1 LPKRDKGPE
10 SSITRR
16 HIICKNRK
24 IARGLIS
31 IIGGKLTTYRNLAE
45 QTVDRLGRVL
55 DRKLPDC
62 RTREILLPGAYRL
75 DEARAALESLDCLS
89 GKGVERLLGIY
100 GGRAIELANLAGDE
114 PDLMRCIDAAE
125 SVLAA
130 EIVFSAREEWAQTLI
145 DIVHRRLMLGL
156 NCDQGRALYD
166 SIATIAAKEFNWN
179 GERRSA
185 ELVGLNAYSDSFR
198 V

>member
-1 LPKRDKGPE
+1 
-10 SSITRR
+10 
-16 HIICKNRK
+16 
-24 IARGLIS
+24 
-31 IIGGKLTTYRNLAE
+31 
-45 QTVDRLGRVL
+45 
-55 DRKLPDC
+55 
-62 RTREILLPGAYRL
+62 
-75 DEARAALESLDCLS
+75 
-89 GKGVERLLGIY
+89 
-100 GGRAIELANLAGDE
+100 
-114 PDLMRCIDAAE
+114 MRCIDAAE